1 MLAELLL
8 TAGADLGEGP
18 VWDPQANEVVWVDVL
33 AGQVNR
39 VSLEGK
45 SGTSKTLPSAV
56 GAVASTVEGSW
67 VGAIPTGL
75 CRFHDYSLVSELPKM
90 ADDLRMNDGKAD
102 PVGRFVGGTMTT
114 GQPRKEAGSLW
125 SFDDQQVQLLV
136 DQVTISNG
144 LDWSADG
151 QTMFYIDTPTQC
163 IDAFDYDLT
172 NGEVSNRRPWARIPP
187 ELGAPDGMCIDVE
200 GGLWVALWGG
210 GAVVRL
216 EDGAITERIEVPTP
230 QVTCPTFA
238 GPNLDQLV
246 ITTAATGLNP
256 CSPGAGDLYLC
267 SPGISGN
274 LANNLGS
281 WAN

>member
-1 MLAELLL
+1 MRADLLL
-8 TAGADLGEGP
+8 TAGAELGEGP
-18 VWDPQANEVVWVDVL
+18 VWDPRTNEVVWVDVL

-45 SGTSKTLPSAV
+45 PGTTKTLPSVV

-67 VGAIPTGL
+67 VGAMPTGL
-75 CRFHDYSLVSELPKM
+75 CRLHDYSLVAELPNM

-102 PVGRFVGGTMTT
+102 PRGRFVGGTMTT
-114 GQPRKEAGSLW
+114 GRPRKEAGALW
-125 SFDDQQVQLLV
+125 SFDGQQAQLLV
-136 DQVTISNG
+136 GKVTISNG

-151 QTMFYIDTPTQC
+151 QTMFYIDTPTQS
-163 IDAFDYDLT
+163 IDAFDYDLAT
-172 NGEVSNRRPWARIPP
+172 GAVTNRRKWAKILP
-187 ELGAPDGMCIDVE
+187 ELGAPDGMCIDIE

-216 EDGAITERIEVPTP
+216 KNGAITERIEVPTP
-230 QVTCPTFA
+230 QVTCPVFA

-246 ITTAATGLNP
+246 ITTAATGLDSY
-256 CSPGAGDLYLC
+256 SPGAGDLYVC

-274 LANNLGS
+274 PANNLGS